1 MEGTC
6 QPGPG
11 AVAVSSNEPK
21 PRFDESLPAFVDAIF
36 SSLGKPALL
45 SGSVLRDASG
55 RLTFISNTELTE
67 SQREAA
73 THAATHRAPGY
84 CVEGRVVLWSG
95 QPGVAAVLKGARSY
109 RELLQGPGAPFELQV
124 FDQRIVGQ
132 DWLEAPAPARPTAEP
147 RRYVFASIKG
157 GVGRTTAL
165 AVVAADMAHRGK
177 KVLVVDLDLEAP
189 GIGSMLIPQEDLP
202 RFGLLDAL
210 VENGL
215 GGINRDFLFDMIAA
229 SPFGRGRGLVD
240 VVPAL
245 GSMAQQHPANVLAKI
260 SRGYLEDQDPMSGQ
274 PVSFMGQTQRLVDEL
289 AALKHYDAVLLDAR
303 AGLNESTATAILG
316 LGAQV
321 LLFGED
327 TPQTFAGY
335 RYLLAHLARYPRD
348 DADDWLDRIRMV
360 HAKASAD
367 PLHQQAFRDRAH
379 EIFQELLYRDVPLQA
394 PDELSDPG
402 DPVTLPEFSLD
413 DPDAPHFAWPVLR
426 DSNYFEFDPLA
437 DPAQLTPALY
447 DRTYQALLAGVK
459 AERDPVV
466 TAAASS

>member
-1 MEGTC
+1 
-6 QPGPG
+6 
-11 AVAVSSNEPK
+11 
-21 PRFDESLPAFVDAIF
+21 
-36 SSLGKPALL
+36 
-45 SGSVLRDASG
+45 VL
-55 RLTFISNTELTE
+55 NN
-67 SQREAA
+67 
-73 THAATHRAPGY
+73 
-84 CVEGRVVLWSG
+84 
-95 QPGVAAVLKGARSY
+95 ARSFL
-109 RELLQGPGAPFELQV
+109 ETCPGPGAPFELQV

-132 DWLEAPAPARPTAEP
+132 DWLEAPAPARPPAEP

-189 GIGSMLIPQEDLP
+189 GVGSMLIPQQDLP

-215 GGINRDFLFDMIAA
+215 GGIDRDFLFEMIAA

-245 GSMAQQHPANVLAKI
+245 GSMAQQHPANVLAKL
-260 SRGYLEDQDPMSGQ
+260 SRGYLEDQDPTSGQ

-289 AALKHYDAVLLDAR
+289 AALKQYDAVLLDAR

-335 RYLLAHLARYPRD
+335 RYLLAHLARYPRHE
-348 DADDWLDRIRMV
+348 ADDWLDRIRMV

-367 PLHQQAFRDRAH
+367 PQHQQAFRDRAH
-379 EIFQELLYRDVPLQA
+379 EVFQELLYREVPLQS
-394 PDELSDPG
+394 PDGPLFDAG
-402 DPVTLPEFSLD
+402 DSVTLPEFSLD

-437 DPAQLTPALY
+437 APSQLTQALY
-447 DRTYQALLAGVK
+447 ERTYQALLAGLK
-459 AERDPVV
+459 GGQDPVD
-466 TAAASS
+466 ASAPLP